1 MTRREFMAGSAVW
14 GAALSLPTALQG
26 AEAPPVFPS
35 RGYYLCFMRMPT
47 FGLPV
52 WRAILDGAAEDGV
65 NTVILWMGGAFRSQR
80 YPITWQW
87 ARDHENVK
95 ADFGRELIRHAHR
108 RGIQVLLGFTPFGYD
123 GVNQLPLEK
132 PELKALGQDGQP
144 VRKFG
149 IGCWGWNL
157 CPARP
162 ESQRFMREYVRE
174 MAFEF
179 YPEADGLFVESSD
192 YAVCHCAECGPKFFD
207 REFAFVR
214 DISDEVWARR
224 AEATVVV
231 YPHYFSGAKLRF
243 SFGDA
248 TASRQPFD
256 PRWTLFFTPHSA
268 PLEPSLIARARGAW
282 WWNEAPSR
290 FDIAGIRAGVQ
301 KAREAK
307 CSGYVPSLEC
317 YSYVQIHEEFGEPWL
332 KGKRQVPFGFGW
344 LKTGE
349 NPYGELPVRSVRVAV
364 RELAAHPDLTDAEIH
379 ARLGRELFGTNW
391 RPEQVD
397 DLLFLLQV
405 FNTDR
410 DWSVPGALTTPGLVL
425 HRAEQGRLSE
435 NKRAQLRS
443 QLARV
448 QTMARRYRDATSP
461 GSKDLQRAAQWLVD
475 QWEGAPSDTLTL
487 P

>member
-14 GAALSLPTALQG
+14 GAALSFPTALQG

-95 ADFGRELIRHAHR
+95 ADFGVELIRHAHR

-157 CPARP
+157 CPAKP

-192 YAVCHCAECGPKFFD
+192 YAVCHCAECGPEFFD

-214 DISDEVWARR
+214 AISDEVWARR

-301 KAREAK
+301 KAREAR

-317 YSYVQIHEEFGEPWL
+317 YTYVQTHEEFGEPWL
-332 KGKRQVPFGFGW
+332 NSPLKKCRFGLGK
-344 LKTGE
+344 
-349 NPYGELPVRSVRVAV
+349 
-364 RELAAHPDLTDAEIH
+364 
-379 ARLGRELFGTNW
+379 
-391 RPEQVD
+391 
-397 DLLFLLQV
+397 
-405 FNTDR
+405 
-410 DWSVPGALTTPGLVL
+410 
-425 HRAEQGRLSE
+425 LS
-435 NKRAQLRS
+435 
-443 QLARV
+443 
-448 QTMARRYRDATSP
+448 
-461 GSKDLQRAAQWLVD
+461 G
-475 QWEGAPSDTLTL
+475 
-487 P
+487 